1 MSPSQIIENFE
12 MGGYGMSMTFES
24 YARQYC
30 DVSPMIREIAVA
42 QYEAAADA
50 ALEAYRTQL
59 EVENAQRQ
67 AWVKTPEGIAFTEKE
82 AAKEA
87 KRLSKIQENK
97 NVTADLMK
105 QATAQAA
112 TMGEVTEE
120 DIDAWRV
127 ANGYLW
133 KTVSPKGNVYTEVLK
148 QVTVKNPDDYVTF
161 NAMKIAYTKATGL
174 NY

>member
-12 MGGYGMSMTFES
+12 MSGYGKSMTFES

-30 DVSPMIREIAVA
+30 DVSPIIRDIAVA
-42 QYEAAADA
+42 QYQAAQEE
-50 ALEAYRTQL
+50 ALEEYRNTL
-59 EVENAQRQ
+59 RIKVAQRQ
-67 AWVKTPEGIAFTEKE
+67 IWLKTPEGIAFTEKK

-87 KRLSKIQENK
+87 KRIAAIQANK
-97 NVTADLMK
+97 NTTAELIEQSTSK
-105 QATAQAA
+105 AA
-112 TMGEVTEE
+112 TLGEVTAA

-133 KTVSPKGNVYTEVLK
+133 KVVSPKGTVYTEVLK
-148 QVTVKNPDDYVTF
+148 QVTVKTPDDYVTY
-161 NAMKIAYTKATGL
+161 NAMKIAYTNATGM